1 LLFYAI
7 KLKVKNIKN
16 IKFNKNCPPMKEV
29 KIYSTNYC
37 PFCVRAKKL
46 LESKKIAF
54 TEIDVTGD
62 DDARR
67 NLAEATGRKT
77 VPQIFIG
84 EAPIGGFDD
93 LDALNKQ
100 GKLEAMLNS

>member
-1 LLFYAI
+1 
-7 KLKVKNIKN
+7 
-16 IKFNKNCPPMKEV
+16 MKEV

-84 EAPIGGFDD
+84 EALIGGFDD